1 MIIIKGQPVSEGIS
15 FGKLEIMNKKE
26 PRVHREKISNTDEE
40 LKRFD
45 SALEEAKKQL
55 KTLFNKAVNEVGE
68 DNAMIFEIHR
78 MMLEDEDY
86 INSIHSHI
94 SERHLNAE
102 SAVSLTCDS
111 FADMFSS
118 MEDAYMKERASDV
131 KDISTR
137 LISILSDF
145 KVETIPSNEPVI
157 IAASDLV
164 PSETVQLDKTKILA
178 FVTEKGS
185 SNSHTAILARTM
197 NIPAIIGAE
206 GITEAKYLNS
216 EIIVDGFS
224 GEIFI
229 DPDMKTIIRMQEKKQ
244 EYEKNK
250 QMLKKLK
257 GVSPITKDGKLILLY
272 ANIGSLNDM
281 PSVYSND
288 AMGVGLFRSEFIYL
302 ESDTYPD
309 EDKQF
314 TIYKSAAEKALG
326 KQVIIRT
333 LDVGADKSIDYFH
346 IPKEENPALGMR
358 AIRICLSRPGIFK
371 TQLRALYRAT
381 AFGKIS
387 IMFPMITSLK
397 EIREIK
403 KICNEVKNELRKEK
417 ISFCED
423 TPLGIMIETPGA
435 ALISDILAKEVDFFS
450 IGTNDL
456 TQYTLAADRQN
467 PALNAFFDPQHPSV
481 LRLIK
486 LTVENAHAAGIWCG
500 VCGEL
505 AADTEFTETLL
516 SLGVDELSVSPS
528 HILPL
533 KQKILESYAN
543 TTPQGIP
550 LN

>member
-15 FGKLEIMNKKE
+15 FGKLSIINKKE
-26 PRVHREKISNTDEE
+26 PRIYREKISDTKTE

-45 SALEEAKKQL
+45 IALEEAKKQL
-55 KTLFNKAVNEVGE
+55 IVLFNKAVNEVGE
-68 DNAMIFEIHR
+68 ENAMIFEIHR

-94 SERHLNAE
+94 SERLMNAE

-111 FADMFSS
+111 FADMFHS
-118 MEDAYMKERASDV
+118 MEDAYMKERAADV

-137 LISILSDF
+137 LISILSGFNTD
-145 KVETIPSNEPVI
+145 EINSNEPVI
-157 IAASDLV
+157 IAASDLA
-164 PSETVQLDKTKILA
+164 PSETVQLDKEKILA
-178 FVTEKGS
+178 FVTENGS

-197 NIPAIIGAE
+197 NIPAIISAT
-206 GITEAKYLNS
+206 GITDAKHRNS
-216 EIIVDGFS
+216 DVIVDGFS

-229 DPDMKTIIRMQEKKQ
+229 DPDMKTIIKMQEKKQ
-244 EYEKNK
+244 EHEKK
-250 QMLKKLK
+250 KAMLKKLK
-257 GVSPITKDGKLILLY
+257 GVLPVTKDGKLILLY
-272 ANIGSLNDM
+272 ANIGSLSDM
-281 PSVYSND
+281 PSVYTND

-302 ESDTYPD
+302 ESDSYPD

-314 TIYKSAAEKALG
+314 SIYKSAAEKALG

-333 LDVGADKSIDYFH
+333 LDVGADKTIEYFH

-397 EIREIK
+397 EIQEIK
-403 KICNEVKNELRKEK
+403 KLCNEVKNELRKEK
-417 ISFCED
+417 ISFCEN
-423 TPLGIMIETPGA
+423 TPLGIMIETPAA
-435 ALISDILAKEVDFFS
+435 ALISDKLAKEVDFFS

-467 PALNAFFDPQHPSV
+467 PALNEFFDPQHPSV

-486 LTVENAHAAGIWCG
+486 MTVENAHKAGIWCG
-500 VCGEL
+500 ICGEL

-516 SLGVDELSVSPS
+516 SLGIDELSVSPA

-533 KQKILESYAN
+533 KQKILESSVNSA
-543 TTPQGIP
+543 P
-550 LN
+550 

>member
-1 MIIIKGQPVSEGIS
+1 
-15 FGKLEIMNKKE
+15 
-26 PRVHREKISNTDEE
+26 
-40 LKRFD
+40 
-45 SALEEAKKQL
+45 
-55 KTLFNKAVNEVGE
+55 
-68 DNAMIFEIHR
+68 
-78 MMLEDEDY
+78 
-86 INSIHSHI
+86 
-94 SERHLNAE
+94 
-102 SAVSLTCDS
+102 
-111 FADMFSS
+111 
-118 MEDAYMKERASDV
+118 
-131 KDISTR
+131 
-137 LISILSDF
+137 
-145 KVETIPSNEPVI
+145 
-157 IAASDLV
+157 
-164 PSETVQLDKTKILA
+164 
-178 FVTEKGS
+178 
-185 SNSHTAILARTM
+185 
-197 NIPAIIGAE
+197 
-206 GITEAKYLNS
+206 
-216 EIIVDGFS
+216 
-224 GEIFI
+224 
-229 DPDMKTIIRMQEKKQ
+229 MQEKKQ

-302 ESDTYPD
+302 ESETYPD

-314 TIYKSAAEKALG
+314 SIYKSAAEKALG

-333 LDVGADKSIDYFH
+333 LDVGADKSVDYFH

-423 TPLGIMIETPGA
+423 TPLGIMIETPAA
-435 ALISDILAKEVDFFS
+435 ALISDLLAKEVDFFS

-486 LTVENAHAAGIWCG
+486 LTVENAHKSGIWCG

-505 AADTEFTETLL
+505 AADIDFTETLL
-516 SLGVDELSVSPS
+516 SLGVDELSVSPT

-533 KQKILESYAN
+533 KQKILESN
-543 TTPQGIP
+543 TNIPPPGI
-550 LN
+550 